1 MVQSFRSRT
10 EATVPDNVKSSHPE
24 GLLNSVKEDP
34 QALLDPATAQTLRET
49 MAETGDTAVAD
60 SLLNSLNLALQEA
73 LSDVL
78 TVLWIAVALSVL
90 VALFLHVRPVKL
102 HEDSG
107 LEAGI

>member
-1 MVQSFRSRT
+1 M
-10 EATVPDNVKSSHPE
+10 
-24 GLLNSVKEDP
+24 
-34 QALLDPATAQTLRET
+34 
-49 MAETGDTAVAD
+49 
-60 SLLNSLNLALQEA
+60 NSLNLALNEA
-73 LSDVL
+73 LSDVF